1 MTKTIPKK
9 KQFKKAKWLS
19 EEALK
24 IVEERREA
32 IGKGERGKYTQLNA
46 EFQRIARRDKKSFLN
61 EQCKVIEK
69 KNRMR
74 KSRVLFKKIRDI
86 KETFHARMGMIK
98 DRNGKDLREAE
109 EIKKKWQEYIELSK
123 QTS

>member
-1 MTKTIPKK
+1 
-9 KQFKKAKWLS
+9 
-19 EEALK
+19 
-24 IVEERREA
+24 
-32 IGKGERGKYTQLNA
+32 
-46 EFQRIARRDKKSFLN
+46 
-61 EQCKVIEK
+61 
-69 KNRMR
+69 MR

-98 DRNGKDLREAE
+98 DRNGKDLRQAE

>member
-1 MTKTIPKK
+1 MK
-9 KQFKKAKWLS
+9 
-19 EEALK
+19 
-24 IVEERREA
+24 
-32 IGKGERGKYTQLNA
+32 GKGKREKYTQLNA